1 MRRALLAFCL
11 IASMALAGCLG
22 PSTASWGSGAGTV
35 DVDFSMEGTTV
46 KTTLAGDARTISDL
60 QPVGCTPGSDGGTLA
75 AGQGEP
81 ITFTGYLASSQF
93 YDSHNTIMGAKG
105 LELGVTTAVAIQSM
119 SFDQAAAVADGDG
132 ARIDVGQ
139 WSLPL
144 QPETGAGSVD
154 LDEVDS
160 EADTDWFVLGLI
172 PTTEHILDGMTA
184 LNEWHQ
190 PVVIHG
196 YLVAAGNSSNNQY
209 GYQATWHK
217 ADNGCA
223 MTVGTNNREDAL
235 VFVSKI
241 TLDGATVSASGEAD
255 DEWVQGD
262 VPFLGRGGFIM
273 FFLVVG
279 LGGSAGLFIVSKQMM
294 MKSAK
299 RSMANLIGDEGMKKA
314 ASVKADAKA
323 AKEAGM
329 ESPEERQRRKDRERR
344 AAEKEAV
351 KQRAPPKKEE
361 KKEQG
366 GDALGGFDLDSVLA
380 STSTGTS
387 GPGGSA
393 PGGRKSSVVA
403 TDAAKEMDRMSTQEP
418 ATSSLPASIG
428 QARRS
433 APPSMSNVGQPATEP
448 EPSKKPPVRRRKAV
462 KKTKPDAASE
472 PEPAY
477 EAPAPAYEE
486 EEEFSDFSF

>member
-1 MRRALLAFCL
+1 
-11 IASMALAGCLG
+11 
-22 PSTASWGSGAGTV
+22 
-35 DVDFSMEGTTV
+35 MEGTTV

-75 AGQGEP
+75 TGQGEP

-119 SFDQAAAVADGDG
+119 SFDQAAAVVDGDG
-132 ARIDVGQ
+132 ARIDVKQ

-160 EADTDWFVLGLI
+160 EADTDWFILGLI
-172 PTTEHILDGMTA
+172 PTSEHILSGMTA

-241 TLDGATVSASGEAD
+241 TLDGATVTSNGEAD

-262 VPFLGRGGFIM
+262 VPFLGRAGFIM

-279 LGGSAGLFIVSKQMM
+279 LGGAAGLFIVSKQMM

-299 RSMANLIGDEGMKKA
+299 QSMATLIGDEGMKKA

-329 ESPEERQRRKDRERR
+329 ESPEERQRRKERER
-344 AAEKEAV
+344 KEAAKEAA
-351 KQRAPPKKEE
+351 KQRAPPKKE
-361 KKEQG
+361 KEEEQS

-387 GPGGSA
+387 GPGGSG
-393 PGGRKSSVVA
+393 PSGRKSSVVA
-403 TDAAKEMDRMSTQEP
+403 TDAAKEMDRMSVQETS
-418 ATSSLPASIG
+418 TSSLPASIG
-428 QARRS
+428 QQRRS
-433 APPSMSNVGQPATEP
+433 TPPRASNVGKPAAAAEP
-448 EPSKKPPVRRRKAV
+448 EKKKPPVRRRKAV
-462 KKTKPDAASE
+462 KKASSEATVE
-472 PEPAY
+472 PEPA
-477 EAPAPAYEE
+477 PAPSYEE
-486 EEEFSDFSF
+486 EEDFSDFSF

>member
-1 MRRALLAFCL
+1 
-11 IASMALAGCLG
+11 
-22 PSTASWGSGAGTV
+22 
-35 DVDFSMEGTTV
+35 MEGTTV

-119 SFDQAAAVADGDG
+119 SFDQAAAVVDGDG
-132 ARIDVGQ
+132 ARIDVKQ

-160 EADTDWFVLGLI
+160 EADTDWFILGLI
-172 PTTEHILDGMTA
+172 PTSEHILSGMTA
-184 LNEWHQ
+184 LSEWHQ

-241 TLDGATVSASGEAD
+241 TLDGATVTSNGEAD

-262 VPFLGRGGFIM
+262 VPFLGRAGFIM

-279 LGGSAGLFIVSKQMM
+279 LGGAAGLFIVSKQMM

-299 RSMANLIGDEGMKKA
+299 QSMATLIGDEGMKKA

-329 ESPEERQRRKDRERR
+329 ESPEERQRRKERER
-344 AAEKEAV
+344 KEAAKEAA
-351 KQRAPPKKEE
+351 KQRTPPKKE
-361 KKEQG
+361 KEEEQS

-387 GPGGSA
+387 GPGGSG
-393 PGGRKSSVVA
+393 PSGRKSSVVA
-403 TDAAKEMDRMSTQEP
+403 TDAAKEMDRMSVQETS
-418 ATSSLPASIG
+418 TSSLPPSIG
-428 QARRS
+428 QQRRS
-433 APPSMSNVGQPATEP
+433 TPPKASNVGKPAAASEP
-448 EPSKKPPVRRRKAV
+448 EKKKPPVRRRKAV
-462 KKTKPDAASE
+462 KKASSEATVE
-472 PEPAY
+472 PEPA
-477 EAPAPAYEE
+477 PAPSYEE
-486 EEEFSDFSF
+486 EEDFSDFSF

>member
-1 MRRALLAFCL
+1 
-11 IASMALAGCLG
+11 
-22 PSTASWGSGAGTV
+22 
-35 DVDFSMEGTTV
+35 MEGTTV

-119 SFDQAAAVADGDG
+119 SFDQAAAVVDGDG
-132 ARIDVGQ
+132 ARIDVKQ

-160 EADTDWFVLGLI
+160 EADTDWFILGLI
-172 PTTEHILDGMTA
+172 PTSEHILSGMTA
-184 LNEWHQ
+184 LSEWHQ

-241 TLDGATVSASGEAD
+241 TLDGATVTSNGEAD

-262 VPFLGRGGFIM
+262 VPFLGRAGFIM

-279 LGGSAGLFIVSKQMM
+279 LGGAAGLFIVSKQMM

-299 RSMANLIGDEGMKKA
+299 QSMATLIGDEGMKKA

-329 ESPEERQRRKDRERR
+329 ESPEERQRRKERER
-344 AAEKEAV
+344 KEAAKEAA
-351 KQRAPPKKEE
+351 KQRAPPKKE
-361 KKEQG
+361 KEDEQS

-387 GPGGSA
+387 GPGGSG
-393 PGGRKSSVVA
+393 PSGRKSSVVA
-403 TDAAKEMDRMSTQEP
+403 TDAAKEMDRMSVQETS
-418 ATSSLPASIG
+418 TSSLPASIG
-428 QARRS
+428 QQRRS
-433 APPSMSNVGQPATEP
+433 TPPKASNVGKPAAASEP
-448 EPSKKPPVRRRKAV
+448 EKKKPPVRRRKAV
-462 KKTKPDAASE
+462 KKASSDTTVE
-472 PEPAY
+472 PEPA
-477 EAPAPAYEE
+477 PAPSYEE
-486 EEEFSDFSF
+486 EEDFSDFSF

>member
-1 MRRALLAFCL
+1 
-11 IASMALAGCLG
+11 
-22 PSTASWGSGAGTV
+22 
-35 DVDFSMEGTTV
+35 MEGTTV

-119 SFDQAAAVADGDG
+119 SFDQAAAVVDGDG
-132 ARIDVGQ
+132 ARIDVKQ

-160 EADTDWFVLGLI
+160 EADTDWFILGLI
-172 PTTEHILDGMTA
+172 PTSEHILSGMTA

-241 TLDGATVSASGEAD
+241 TLDGATVTSNGEAD

-262 VPFLGRGGFIM
+262 VPFLGRAGFIM

-279 LGGSAGLFIVSKQMM
+279 LGGAAGLFIVSKQMM

-299 RSMANLIGDEGMKKA
+299 QSMATLIGDEGMKKA

-329 ESPEERQRRKDRERR
+329 ESPEERQRRKERER
-344 AAEKEAV
+344 KEAAKEAA
-351 KQRAPPKKEE
+351 KQRAPPKKE
-361 KKEQG
+361 KEEEQS

-387 GPGGSA
+387 GPGGSG
-393 PGGRKSSVVA
+393 PSGRKSSVVA
-403 TDAAKEMDRMSTQEP
+403 TDAAKEMDRMSVQETS
-418 ATSSLPASIG
+418 TSSLPASIG
-428 QARRS
+428 QQRRS
-433 APPSMSNVGQPATEP
+433 TPPKASNVGKPAAASEP
-448 EPSKKPPVRRRKAV
+448 EKKKPPVRRRKAV
-462 KKTKPDAASE
+462 KKASSEATVE
-472 PEPAY
+472 PEPA
-477 EAPAPAYEE
+477 PAPSYEE
-486 EEEFSDFSF
+486 EEDFSDFSF

>member
-22 PSTASWGSGAGTV
+22 PSTANWGSGTGTV

-119 SFDQAAAVADGDG
+119 SFDQAAAVVDGDG
-132 ARIDVGQ
+132 ARIDVKQ

-160 EADTDWFVLGLI
+160 EADTDWFILGLI
-172 PTTEHILDGMTA
+172 PTSEHILSGMTA

-241 TLDGATVSASGEAD
+241 TLDGATVTSNGEAD

-262 VPFLGRGGFIM
+262 VPFLGRAGFIM

-279 LGGSAGLFIVSKQMM
+279 LGGAAGLFIVSKQMM

-299 RSMANLIGDEGMKKA
+299 QSMATLIGDEGMKKA

-329 ESPEERQRRKDRERR
+329 ESPEERQRRKERER
-344 AAEKEAV
+344 KEAAKEAA
-351 KQRAPPKKEE
+351 KQRAPPKKE
-361 KKEQG
+361 KEEEQS

-387 GPGGSA
+387 GPGGSG
-393 PGGRKSSVVA
+393 PSGRKSSVVA
-403 TDAAKEMDRMSTQEP
+403 TDAAKEMDRMSVQETS
-418 ATSSLPASIG
+418 TSSLPASIG
-428 QARRS
+428 QQRRS
-433 APPSMSNVGQPATEP
+433 TPPKASNVGKPAAASEP
-448 EPSKKPPVRRRKAV
+448 EKKKPPVRRRKAV
-462 KKTKPDAASE
+462 KKASSEATVE
-472 PEPAY
+472 PEPA
-477 EAPAPAYEE
+477 PAPSYEE
-486 EEEFSDFSF
+486 EEDFSDFSF

>member
-1 MRRALLAFCL
+1 MLAFCL

-22 PSTASWGSGAGTV
+22 PSTANWGSGTGTV

-119 SFDQAAAVADGDG
+119 SFDQAAAVVDGDG
-132 ARIDVGQ
+132 ARIDVKQ

-160 EADTDWFVLGLI
+160 EADTDWFILGLI
-172 PTTEHILDGMTA
+172 PTSEHILSGMTA

-241 TLDGATVSASGEAD
+241 TLDGATVTSNGEAD

-262 VPFLGRGGFIM
+262 VPFLGRAGFIM

-279 LGGSAGLFIVSKQMM
+279 LGGAAGLFIVSKQMM

-299 RSMANLIGDEGMKKA
+299 QSMATLIGDEGMKKA

-329 ESPEERQRRKDRERR
+329 ESPEERQRRKERER
-344 AAEKEAV
+344 KEAAKEAA
-351 KQRAPPKKEE
+351 KQRAPPKKE
-361 KKEQG
+361 KEEEQS

-387 GPGGSA
+387 GPGGSG
-393 PGGRKSSVVA
+393 PSGRKSSVVA
-403 TDAAKEMDRMSTQEP
+403 TDAAKEMDRMSVQETS
-418 ATSSLPASIG
+418 TSSLPASIG
-428 QARRS
+428 QQRRS
-433 APPSMSNVGQPATEP
+433 TPPKASNVGKPAAASEP
-448 EPSKKPPVRRRKAV
+448 EKKKPPVRRRKAV
-462 KKTKPDAASE
+462 KKASSDTTVE
-472 PEPAY
+472 PEPA
-477 EAPAPAYEE
+477 PAPSYEE
-486 EEEFSDFSF
+486 EEDFSDFSF

>member
-1 MRRALLAFCL
+1 
-11 IASMALAGCLG
+11 
-22 PSTASWGSGAGTV
+22 
-35 DVDFSMEGTTV
+35 MEGTTV

-119 SFDQAAAVADGDG
+119 SFDQAAAVVDGDG
-132 ARIDVGQ
+132 ARIDVKQ

-160 EADTDWFVLGLI
+160 EADTDWFILGLI
-172 PTTEHILDGMTA
+172 PTSEHILSGMTA
-184 LNEWHQ
+184 LSEWHQ

-241 TLDGATVSASGEAD
+241 TLDGATVTSNGEAD

-262 VPFLGRGGFIM
+262 VPFLGRAGFIM

-279 LGGSAGLFIVSKQMM
+279 LGGAAGLFIVSKQMM

-299 RSMANLIGDEGMKKA
+299 QSMATLIGDEGMKKA

-329 ESPEERQRRKDRERR
+329 ESPEERQRRKERER
-344 AAEKEAV
+344 KEAAKEAA
-351 KQRAPPKKEE
+351 KQRAPPKKE
-361 KKEQG
+361 KEEEQS

-387 GPGGSA
+387 GPGGSG
-393 PGGRKSSVVA
+393 PSGRKSSVVA
-403 TDAAKEMDRMSTQEP
+403 TDAAKEMDRMSVQETS
-418 ATSSLPASIG
+418 TSSLPASIG
-428 QARRS
+428 QQRRS
-433 APPSMSNVGQPATEP
+433 TPPKASNVGKPAAASEP
-448 EPSKKPPVRRRKAV
+448 EKKKPPVRRRKAV
-462 KKTKPDAASE
+462 KKASSEATVE
-472 PEPAY
+472 PEPA
-477 EAPAPAYEE
+477 PAPSYEE
-486 EEEFSDFSF
+486 EEDFSDFSF

>member
-1 MRRALLAFCL
+1 MRRAVLAFCL
-11 IASMALAGCLG
+11 ITSMALAGCLG
-22 PSTASWGSGAGTV
+22 PSTAEWGSGTGAV
-35 DVDFSMEGTTV
+35 DVDFSMESTTV
-46 KTTLAGDARTISDL
+46 KTTLSGETQTISDL
-60 QPVGCTPGSDGGTLA
+60 QPVGCTPGTDGGTLE

-81 ITFTGYLASSQF
+81 ITFTGYLASSRF
-93 YDSHNTIMGAKG
+93 YDSHDTVMGANG

-119 SFDQAAAVADGDG
+119 SFDQAAAVVDGDG
-132 ARIDVGQ
+132 ARIDVKQ

-144 QPETGAGSVD
+144 RPETGAGSID

-160 EADTDWFVLGLI
+160 EASTEWFVLGLI
-172 PTTEHILDGMTA
+172 PTTEHVLQGMTA
-184 LNEWHQ
+184 LGEWHQ

-217 ADNGCA
+217 ADNGCNMA
-223 MTVGTNNREDAL
+223 VGTNNREDAL

-241 TLDGATVSASGEAD
+241 SLDGATVSANGEAD

-273 FFLVVG
+273 FFLVIG
-279 LGGSAGLFIVSKQMM
+279 LGGSAGLFIASKQMM

-299 RSMANLIGDEGMKKA
+299 QSMANLIGDEGMKKA
-314 ASVKADAKA
+314 ASVKVDAKA

-329 ESPEERQRRKDRERR
+329 ESPEQRQRRKERERK
-344 AAEKEAV
+344 AAAKEEAN
-351 KQRAPPKKEE
+351 QRKPPKKEE
-361 KKEQG
+361 KGAQG

-393 PGGRKSSVVA
+393 PSGRKSSVVA
-403 TDAAKEMDRMSTQEP
+403 TEAAEEMDRMSTQESSV
-418 ATSSLPASIG
+418 SSLPASIG
-428 QARRS
+428 QQRRS
-433 APPSMSNVGQPATEP
+433 APPRSSNDPQPTQAEP
-448 EPSKKPPVRRRKAV
+448 PKKPPVRRRKAV
-462 KKTKPDAASE
+462 KKANREVADD
-472 PEPAY
+472 PEG
-477 EAPAPAYEE
+477 APEGPTQTYDQ

>member
-22 PSTASWGSGAGTV
+22 PSTANWGSGTGTV
-35 DVDFSMEGTTV
+35 DVDLSMEGTTV

-119 SFDQAAAVADGDG
+119 SFDQAAAVVDGDG
-132 ARIDVGQ
+132 ARIDVKQ

-160 EADTDWFVLGLI
+160 EADTDWFILGLI
-172 PTTEHILDGMTA
+172 PTSEHILSGMTA

-241 TLDGATVSASGEAD
+241 TLDGATVTSNGEAD

-262 VPFLGRGGFIM
+262 VPFLGRAGFIM

-279 LGGSAGLFIVSKQMM
+279 LGGAAGLFIVSKQMM

-299 RSMANLIGDEGMKKA
+299 QSMATLIGDEGMKKA

-329 ESPEERQRRKDRERR
+329 ESPEERQRRKERER
-344 AAEKEAV
+344 KEAAKEAA
-351 KQRAPPKKEE
+351 KQRAPPKKE
-361 KKEQG
+361 KEEEQS

-387 GPGGSA
+387 GPGGSG
-393 PGGRKSSVVA
+393 PSGRKSSVVA
-403 TDAAKEMDRMSTQEP
+403 TDAAKEMDRMSVQETS
-418 ATSSLPASIG
+418 TSSLPASIG
-428 QARRS
+428 QQRRS
-433 APPSMSNVGQPATEP
+433 TPPKASNVGKPAAASEP
-448 EPSKKPPVRRRKAV
+448 EKKKPPVRRRKAV
-462 KKTKPDAASE
+462 KKVSSDTTVE
-472 PEPAY
+472 PEPA
-477 EAPAPAYEE
+477 PAPSYEE
-486 EEEFSDFSF
+486 EEDFSDFSF

>member
-1 MRRALLAFCL
+1 MGERD
-11 IASMALAGCLG
+11 
-22 PSTASWGSGAGTV
+22 GAV
-35 DVDFSMEGTTV
+35 DVDFSMESTTV
-46 KTTLAGDARTISDL
+46 KTTLSGETRTISDL
-60 QPVGCTPGSDGGTLA
+60 QPVGCTPGTDGGTLA

-93 YDSHNTIMGAKG
+93 YDAHDTVMGAKG

-119 SFDQAAAVADGDG
+119 SFDQAAAVVDGDG
-132 ARIDVGQ
+132 ARIDVKQ

-160 EADTDWFVLGLI
+160 ESSTDWFILGLI
-172 PTTEHILDGMTA
+172 PTTEHVLAGMTA

-241 TLDGATVSASGEAD
+241 TLEDATVSASGEAD

-262 VPFLGRGGFIM
+262 VPFLGRGGFIL

-279 LGGSAGLFIVSKQMM
+279 LGGSAGLFITSKQMM

-299 RSMANLIGDEGMKKA
+299 QSMATLIGDEGMKKA
-314 ASVKADAKA
+314 ASVKSDAKA
-323 AKEAGM
+323 AKKPEWNHRKSDNDAWTVNGKLLRKRRQNSAVLPRRKKRKPRTRTPSAGLT
-329 ESPEERQRRKDRERR
+329 STAFSHPHQPAPLDPVVLDPVEERVPLWPPTLHRKWT
-344 AAEKEAV
+344 A
-351 KQRAPPKKEE
+351 
-361 KKEQG
+361 
-366 GDALGGFDLDSVLA
+366 
-380 STSTGTS
+380 
-387 GPGGSA
+387 
-393 PGGRKSSVVA
+393 
-403 TDAAKEMDRMSTQEP
+403 
-418 ATSSLPASIG
+418 
-428 QARRS
+428 
-433 APPSMSNVGQPATEP
+433 
-448 EPSKKPPVRRRKAV
+448 
-462 KKTKPDAASE
+462 
-472 PEPAY
+472 
-477 EAPAPAYEE
+477 
-486 EEEFSDFSF
+486 

>member
-1 MRRALLAFCL
+1 
-11 IASMALAGCLG
+11 
-22 PSTASWGSGAGTV
+22 
-35 DVDFSMEGTTV
+35 MEGTTV

-119 SFDQAAAVADGDG
+119 SFDQAAAVVDGDG
-132 ARIDVGQ
+132 ARIDVKQ

-160 EADTDWFVLGLI
+160 EADTDWFILGLI
-172 PTTEHILDGMTA
+172 PTSEHILSGMTA

-241 TLDGATVSASGEAD
+241 TLDGATVTSNGEAD

-262 VPFLGRGGFIM
+262 VPFLGRAGFIM

-279 LGGSAGLFIVSKQMM
+279 LGGAAGLFIVSKQMM

-299 RSMANLIGDEGMKKA
+299 QSMATLIGDEGMKKA

-329 ESPEERQRRKDRERR
+329 ESPEERQRRKERER
-344 AAEKEAV
+344 KEAAKEAA
-351 KQRAPPKKEE
+351 KQRAPPKKE
-361 KKEQG
+361 KEEEQS

-387 GPGGSA
+387 GPGGSG
-393 PGGRKSSVVA
+393 PSGRKSSVVA
-403 TDAAKEMDRMSTQEP
+403 TDAAKEMDRMSVQETS
-418 ATSSLPASIG
+418 TSSLPASIG
-428 QARRS
+428 QQRRS
-433 APPSMSNVGQPATEP
+433 TPPKASNVGKPAAASEP
-448 EPSKKPPVRRRKAV
+448 EKKKPPVRRRKAV
-462 KKTKPDAASE
+462 KKASSDTTVE
-472 PEPAY
+472 PEPA
-477 EAPAPAYEE
+477 PAPSYEE
-486 EEEFSDFSF
+486 EEDFSDFSF

>member
-1 MRRALLAFCL
+1 
-11 IASMALAGCLG
+11 
-22 PSTASWGSGAGTV
+22 
-35 DVDFSMEGTTV
+35 MEGTTV

-119 SFDQAAAVADGDG
+119 SFDQAAAVVDGDG
-132 ARIDVGQ
+132 ARIDVKQ

-160 EADTDWFVLGLI
+160 EADTDWFILGLI
-172 PTTEHILDGMTA
+172 PTSEHILSGMTA

-241 TLDGATVSASGEAD
+241 TLDGATVTSNGEAD

-262 VPFLGRGGFIM
+262 VPFLGRAGFIM

-279 LGGSAGLFIVSKQMM
+279 LGGAAGLFIVSKQMM

-299 RSMANLIGDEGMKKA
+299 QSMATLIGDEGMKKA

-329 ESPEERQRRKDRERR
+329 ESPEERQRRKERER
-344 AAEKEAV
+344 KEAAKEAA
-351 KQRAPPKKEE
+351 KQRSPPKKE
-361 KKEQG
+361 KEEEQS

-387 GPGGSA
+387 GPGGSG
-393 PGGRKSSVVA
+393 PSGRKSSVVA
-403 TDAAKEMDRMSTQEP
+403 TDAAKEMDRMSVQETS
-418 ATSSLPASIG
+418 TSSLPASIG
-428 QARRS
+428 QQRRS
-433 APPSMSNVGQPATEP
+433 TPPKASNVGKPAAASEP
-448 EPSKKPPVRRRKAV
+448 EKKKPPVRRRKAV
-462 KKTKPDAASE
+462 KKASSDTTVE
-472 PEPAY
+472 PEPA
-477 EAPAPAYEE
+477 PAPSYEE
-486 EEEFSDFSF
+486 EEDFSDFSF